1 MRSLKGEMSPLNPVT
16 TIHPVILAVP
26 RPELELKG
34 REKVTALRR
43 RAREAL
49 ASSARYSGVASLGP
63 LEKDEHGAP
72 LPFKG
77 VYWSLTHK
85 ERYVA
90 AVTAPHPIGIDIE
103 MVRPYN
109 AALRQRLAGDREW
122 ALAPRVDQA
131 LFFRF
136 WTAKEAVLKAVGK
149 GFAGLSDCR
158 IEAIVDHNHLIVAFK
173 DSKWTVVQYWGTKD
187 HLVAVTADHVTIE
200 WHQVI

>member
-1 MRSLKGEMSPLNPVT
+1 MIPANPVP

-26 RPELELKG
+26 EPDLGLKG
-34 REKVTALRR
+34 REKVAALRR

-49 ASSARYSGVASLGP
+49 AYSARCSGVSLGP
-63 LEKDEHGAP
+63 LEKDDRGAP
-72 LPFKG
+72 LPFSG
-77 VYWSLTHK
+77 VHWSLTHK

-109 AALRQRLAGDREW
+109 AALRQRLAGDGEW

-158 IEAIVDHNHLIVAFK
+158 IEAIVDHSHLIVAFK